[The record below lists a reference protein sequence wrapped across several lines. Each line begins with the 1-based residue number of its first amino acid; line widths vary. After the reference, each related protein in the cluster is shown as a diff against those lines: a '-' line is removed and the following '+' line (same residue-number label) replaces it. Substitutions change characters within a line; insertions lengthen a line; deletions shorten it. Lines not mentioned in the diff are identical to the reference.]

1 MALKKLPIG
10 IDGFEKIITNNFY
23 YADKTMFIAE
33 LLNNWGEVNLFTR
46 PRRFGKSLNMSMLKS
61 FFEIG
66 SDGALFEGLNIA
78 QEAELCCEYMGKFPV
93 IYITLKGVDGASFSA
108 AKEILRFVTG
118 VEAGRF
124 SFLADSDKLT
134 EAQKMS
140 YRALVEVNADGN
152 YSMSDTALEH
162 SLLTLTSLLWK
173 HYGTKVIVL
182 IDEYDVPLDKAFQS
196 GFYDEMLQLLRNFL
210 GNVLKTNDSLQFAVL
225 TGCLRISKESIFTGL
240 NNLRVNTITDALY
253 DEYFGFTD
261 ADVKKLLEYYRLSAH
276 YDQIKEWY
284 DGYRFGNVGVYCPW
298 DVINYCFDARADA
311 CTEPRNYWANTS
323 GNNMVR
329 RFIDLANQ
337 QTRKE
342 IELLIAGDSITKNI
356 NMELTYNELD
366 SSVDNL
372 WSVLF
377 TTGYLTQRGRME
389 GKGFSLA
396 IPNREIQEL
405 FVSQIRVW
413 FQEYTR
419 ADAPRI
425 EKFCLSFPEAN
436 AEVIEELLN
445 DYLWNSIGIRDTAVR
460 SNLKEN
466 FYHGMLL
473 GLLQY
478 EDSWIIKSNTESG
491 EGFSDILIETPNRT
505 GVVIEVKYVE
515 AENLDK
521 GCAEAIAQIEKK
533 NYASRLIDDGMMTV
547 IKYGIAFYKKRCRV
561 RLG

>member
-23 YADKTMFIAE
+23 YANKTMFIAE

-329 RFIDLANQ
+329 HFIDLANQ

-533 NYASRLIDDGMMTV
+533 NYAPRLIDDGMMTV